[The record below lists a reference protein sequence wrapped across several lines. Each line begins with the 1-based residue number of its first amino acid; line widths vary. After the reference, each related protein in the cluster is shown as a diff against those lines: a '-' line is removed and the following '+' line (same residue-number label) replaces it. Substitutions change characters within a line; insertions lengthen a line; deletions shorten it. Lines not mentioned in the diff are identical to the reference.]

1 MVSDVLNKL
10 RRRQQLLGVVV
21 GNLEAELVL
30 HGHDDLHVV
39 ERVQAQIVDK
49 VGIQSQL
56 EQKGHILKFKKP
68 SCSPSLPLA
77 STRWV

>member
-1 MVSDVLNKL
+1 MIGDVLRNL

-21 GNLEAELVL
+21 WNLEAELVL

-56 EQKGHILKFKKP
+56 EQKGHILKFKKA